1 MKELKRGAKTESL
14 SLRID
19 PKTKFV
25 LEFMVRVKGFRVTD
39 LIEQAIKSYAE
50 QTTVGG
56 DFNGDGAKSWMYY
69 WHPEE
74 GVRIINMITDRNL
87 NTSFEEDEI
96 VDFINQ
102 HEEFFF
108 DGSTN
113 NRKPLPVFI
122 QTLWPKI
129 SEYLDHWREN
139 KSTDRWATGKL
150 MLEAIKTAG
159 MRGPDWPRMTK
170 TTPPAPKPRGPAKPE
185 LDDEI
190 PF

>member
-25 LEFMVRVKGFRVTD
+25 LEFMVRVKGFRITD

-50 QTTVGG
+50 QTIVGA
-56 DFNGDGAKSWMYY
+56 DYNGNGGKNWLNY

-74 GVRIINMITDRNL
+74 GVRLINLIFDKDII
-87 NTSFEEDEI
+87 TSFEEDELAA
-96 VDFINQ
+96 FIEQ
-102 HEEFFF
+102 HWEFFF
-108 DGSTN
+108 TTQSA
-113 NRKPLPVFI
+113 NRKPMTVFI
-122 QTLWPKI
+122 QVLWPKI
-129 SEYLDHWREN
+129 NEYVDHWREN
-139 KSTDRWATGKL
+139 KATNRWATGTL
-150 MLEAIKTAG
+150 MLQAIKAANMAG
-159 MRGPDWPRMTK
+159 PKWPRTSE
-170 TTPPAPKPRGPAKPE
+170 PPPKPVAPAVKD